1 MKSSKNILMAL
12 ICIVSLI
19 AVIMGQKHI
28 GYVGLSV
35 QILGVI
41 GLVSVLGIYNR
52 KYK

>member
-12 ICIVSLI
+12 ISIVSLI

-28 GYVGLSV
+28 GYAGLTV

-41 GLVSVLGIYNR
+41 GLVSVLGIYNG